1 MWGARALGGRRCAGA
16 LVRFS
21 GGGGNQG
28 SIAAVTLEDAKK
40 RELARWSS
48 GEGELPEA
56 LAAPI
61 WGRYAL
67 FRGHPRISGLLMWDA
82 PASQV
87 VVAGERGGQQ
97 FEELLAAPRQPSI
110 AHRTRWPSPARH
122 AARSAPQAGRG
133 TRQPARRSLTLVR
146 ALRLARAGKRPPS
159 LPAAQPRRDLRMVR
173 RADTHWPASGGTILL
188 QAVPAGVLPAR
199 PQGPPQ
205 LPEDLEPT

>member
-1 MWGARALGGRRCAGA
+1 M
-16 LVRFS
+16 RFS

-97 FEELLAAPRQPSI
+97 FEELLAAPRQPYRSPI
-110 AHRTRWPSPARH
+110 TPVGRHRARH
-122 AARSAPQAGRG
+122 VARIRSPGGPRHRASPRAG
-133 TRQPARRSLTLVR
+133 SLTLVR